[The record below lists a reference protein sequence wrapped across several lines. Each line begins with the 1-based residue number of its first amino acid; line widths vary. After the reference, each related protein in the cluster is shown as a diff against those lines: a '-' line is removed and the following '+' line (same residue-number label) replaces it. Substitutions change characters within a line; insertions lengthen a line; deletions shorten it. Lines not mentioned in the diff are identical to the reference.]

1 MRLVVREFL
10 TPFGR
15 NPFREWLDGLE
26 VATGARIQARI
37 FRFELGNLGDHK
49 FVGRG
54 VWEARFQF
62 GPGYRLY
69 FGKVGR
75 NLVLLLCG
83 GDKDTQRRDIGR
95 AQEYWAGFLEVDR
108 DG

>member
-1 MRLVVREFL
+1 MDASPAEPGGLPL
-10 TPFGR
+10 T
-15 NPFREWLDGLE
+15 
-26 VATGARIQARI
+26 
-37 FRFELGNLGDHK
+37 LGNLGDHK